1 MPNETFRDVHIDRP
15 LTNFSVALFQD
26 TTDFVSHRFFPRV
39 PVVHASDLYDYYPSG
54 YFNRIHESKR
64 AEEGIANT
72 IGYKVKQKSYQ
83 IGDDALR
90 TFISDKKRA
99 NADNPMNL
107 DRDGTALVTRALLL
121 AGEQEFADRFLIPG
135 VWTTDLTGVTGT
147 PGPNQFVQWD
157 DAASTPVEDVGKIR
171 LRMMLAGKRKPNKGL
186 MTLDVYEVLKNH
198 PDVLER
204 IKYTGT
210 MDDPARVQQ
219 RAIMALFELEE
230 LLIMQTVVN
239 TAIEGIEDADGNPPT
254 TDTFMKEGVFLL
266 GYAPRVATLMSPVAG
281 VTFMQTN
288 YIPMGV
294 DGGPSVRRYR
304 ETPAKKGEYIEA
316 EYAKDQRVVA
326 PDLGALMT
334 NVVSKQTP

>member
-1 MPNETFRDVHIDRP
+1 MPNMTFRDVHIDRP

-39 PVVHASDLYDYYPSG
+39 PVVHSSDLYDYYPSG
-54 YFNRIHESKR
+54 YFNRIHQSKR

-72 IGYKVKQKSYQ
+72 IGYKVIQKPYM

-90 TFISDKKRA
+90 TYISDKKRA

-121 AGEQEFADRFLIPG
+121 AAEQEFVNKFMVPG
-135 VWTTDLTGVTGT
+135 VWSTDLTGVAAT
-147 PGPNQFVQWD
+147 PTADQFVQWD
-157 DAASTPVEDVGKIR
+157 DAASTPIADVGKLR

-186 MTLDVYEVLKNH
+186 MTLDVYETLKNH
-198 PDVLER
+198 PDVVER
-204 IKYTGT
+204 IVSTGSNN
-210 MDDPARVQQ
+210 DPARVQMN
-219 RAIMALFELEE
+219 AVAALFELDEI
-230 LLIMQTVVN
+230 LIMQTVVN
-239 TAIEGIEDADGNPPT
+239 TAIEGVEDADGNPPT
-254 TDTFMKEGVFLL
+254 TDAFMAEKMFMLAYV
-266 GYAPRVATLMSPVAG
+266 PNVATLMSPVAG
-281 VTFMQTN
+281 VTFLQSN

-304 ETPAKKGEYIEA
+304 ENPAKKGEYIEA
-316 EYAKDQRVVA
+316 EYAKDQKVVA

-334 NVVSKQTP
+334 NVIS